1 MRIYSSILETIGN
14 TPLVELRKMAAGLP
28 ARVLAKVESFNP
40 AGSVKDR
47 IGLAMIEAAEREGR
61 LVPGRSVIIEP
72 TSGNTGIGLAMA
84 AAVKGYRLILTMPAS
99 MSLERRKLLAGL
111 GAEIVL
117 TEPSAG
123 MQGAV
128 DRAQE
133 LAEALPDSFI
143 PNQFG
148 NPANPEAHRR
158 TTAEEIWRDTDG
170 QVDVFVAA
178 VGTGGTVTG
187 VGQVLKRRKPE
198 VRVVTLEP
206 AASPV
211 LSGGEAGPHGIQG
224 IGANFLPEVVD
235 LSVVDEIL
243 LVTDEDAKETSRAM
257 AREEGI
263 LAGISAGANA
273 WGALQVAA
281 RPEMAGKLV
290 VFVVCDTGERYLS
303 TDLYPEA

>member
-1 MRIYSSILETIGN
+1 MRIYGSILETIGN
-14 TPLVELRKMAAGLP
+14 TPLVELRKLAAGLP
-28 ARVLAKVESFNP
+28 GRVLAKMESFNP

-47 IGLAMIEAAEREGR
+47 IGLAMVEAAEREGR
-61 LVPGRSVIIEP
+61 LVPGRSVIVEP

-84 AAVKGYRLILTMPAS
+84 AAVKGYRLILTMPSS

-111 GAEIVL
+111 GAEMVL

-123 MQGAV
+123 MQGSV
-128 DRAQE
+128 DKARE
-133 LAEALPDSFI
+133 LAEALPDSFM

-148 NPANPEAHRR
+148 NPANPDVHRR
-158 TTAEEIWRDTDG
+158 TTAEEVWRDTEG
-170 QVDVFVAA
+170 RVDVFVAA

-187 VGQVLKRRKPE
+187 VGQALKQRKRE
-198 VRVVTLEP
+198 VRVVALEP

-211 LSGGEAGPHGIQG
+211 LSGGQPGPHGIQG
-224 IGANFLPEVVD
+224 IGANFLPEVLD
-235 LSVVDEIL
+235 LGVVDEIL
-243 LVTDEDAKETSRAM
+243 QVTEEEAKETSRAM

-263 LAGISAGANA
+263 LAGISAGANG

-281 RPEMAGKLV
+281 RPEMDGKLV

-303 TDLYPEA
+303 TDLYSEV